1 MSLTGGCA
9 LCRLTSM
16 ITQLAKRPDVMQR
29 LQQEQQE
36 LMRKHG
42 SDITGRASPP
52 LHRAADRLM
61 LHADTAS
68 VELVHVPAGATLLL
82 CA

>member
-1 MSLTGGCA
+1 MSLKGSCA

-52 LHRAADRLM
+52 MHRAADRLM
-61 LHADTAS
+61 LHAGTAS
-68 VELVHVPAGATLLL
+68 VELVRVTAGATPLLS
-82 CA
+82 A